1 MESSLIKIE
10 KKKKRNEKNAFYIYL
25 YHFVHI
31 ALKHIGKQGKFLGCK
46 VPRKVVIIGFSV

>member
-10 KKKKRNEKNAFYIYL
+10 KKKKKRNEKNAFYIYL

-46 VPRKVVIIGFSV
+46 VPR